1 MDHDDDIEGLAA
13 ALQASDLAR
22 IQTFPPA
29 LLLRRDACVPY
40 YRGQRIDAAP
50 MACAIDYALHAIH
63 RRPLGLDLPALRA
76 ATEWAPEALA
86 TEWVAETPEFAVVD
100 WLLDRFPQQ
109 LLDAPLDS
117 TLVATAY
124 IMPST
129 IQQRGSL

>member
-50 MACAIDYALHAIH
+50 MACAIDYALYAI
-63 RRPLGLDLPALRA
+63 
-76 ATEWAPEALA
+76 
-86 TEWVAETPEFAVVD
+86 VD
-100 WLLDRFPQQ
+100 H
-109 LLDAPLDS
+109 
-117 TLVATAY
+117 
-124 IMPST
+124 
-129 IQQRGSL
+129 IQG